1 MIFQY
6 ICPPASLYL
15 AFSIIQIL
23 IDMFRGETNT
33 AFLKFLVMI
42 IFTIALN
49 MLCASGLGI
58 ISWFI
63 VFIPFILM
71 TYITTILVFVFGIPK
86 TSNLRPE
93 RRHPRNEHDRNW
105 WKHHK
110 HVGGCAGTQYGC
122 CDDGQTAKVDA
133 NGTNCP
139 SSPQPSPPVVGGCAG
154 TQYGCCIDGTTTK
167 VDANGTNCQNIGG
180 CAGTQYG
187 CCIDG
192 TTTKVDANGT
202 NCQNIGG
209 CAGTQYGCCADGT
222 TTKVDANGTN
232 CQTVGGCAGTQYGCC
247 NDGTSPNPCPK
258 GTSLVLD
265 PEQSMAPKRLI
276 GGCAGSQY
284 GCCSDGSFA
293 AAKTCGVF
301 NPVI

>member
-33 AFLKFLVMI
+33 AFLKFIVMI

-86 TSNLRPE
+86 TSDLRPE

-110 HVGGCAGTQYGC
+110 NIGGCAGTQYGC

-139 SSPQPSPPVVGGCAG
+139 SSPQPSTPPVVGGCAG

-167 VDANGTNCQNIGG
+167 VDANGTNCQ
-180 CAGTQYG
+180 T
-187 CCIDG
+187 
-192 TTTKVDANGT
+192 V
-202 NCQNIGG
+202 GG

-222 TTKVDANGTN
+222 
-232 CQTVGGCAGTQYGCC
+232 
-247 NDGTSPNPCPK
+247 SPNPCPQ

-265 PEQSMAPKRLI
+265 PKSSLAPAKLI
-276 GGCAGSQY
+276 GGCAGTQY

-301 NPVI
+301 NPVV

>member
-1 MIFQY
+1 MILQY

-23 IDMFRGETNT
+23 IDMFRGETTT

-71 TYITTILVFVFGIPK
+71 TYITTILVFVFGIPN
-86 TSNLRPE
+86 TSDLRPE
-93 RRHPRNEHDRNW
+93 RRHRNEHDRNW
-105 WKHHK
+105 WRHHK
-110 HVGGCAGTQYGC
+110 HIGGCAGTEYGC
-122 CDDGQTAKVDA
+122 CDDGQTAK
-133 NGTNCP
+133 NNFFGTNCP
-139 SSPQPSPPVVGGCAG
+139 PAPAPVVGGCAG

-167 VDANGTNCQNIGG
+167 VDAIGSNCPNVD
-180 CAGTQYG
+180 C
-187 CCIDG
+187 
-192 TTTKVDANGT
+192 TTTK
-202 NCQNIGG
+202 
-209 CAGTQYGCCADGT
+209 
-222 TTKVDANGTN
+222 
-232 CQTVGGCAGTQYGCC
+232 YGCC
-247 NDGTSPNPCPK
+247 NDGISPFPCPK

-265 PEQSMAPKRLI
+265 PKSSLAPIRLR
-276 GGCAGSQY
+276 GGCADSQY

-293 AAKTCGVF
+293 AAKDCGIIH
-301 NPVI
+301 PVT

>member
-86 TSNLRPE
+86 TSDLRPE

-110 HVGGCAGTQYGC
+110 
-122 CDDGQTAKVDA
+122 
-133 NGTNCP
+133 
-139 SSPQPSPPVVGGCAG
+139 
-154 TQYGCCIDGTTTK
+154 
-167 VDANGTNCQNIGG
+167 NIGG

-187 CCIDG
+187 C
-192 TTTKVDANGT
+192 
-202 NCQNIGG
+202 
-209 CAGTQYGCCADGT
+209 
-222 TTKVDANGTN
+222 
-232 CQTVGGCAGTQYGCC
+232 
-247 NDGTSPNPCPK
+247 
-258 GTSLVLD
+258 
-265 PEQSMAPKRLI
+265 
-276 GGCAGSQY
+276 
-284 GCCSDGSFA
+284 
-293 AAKTCGVF
+293 
-301 NPVI
+301 

>member
-23 IDMFRGETNT
+23 IDMFRGEMNT
-33 AFLKFLVMI
+33 AFLKFIVMI

-93 RRHPRNEHDRNW
+93 RRPR
-105 WKHHK
+105 KHHEHIGGCAGTRFGCCDDGVTAK
-110 HVGGCAGTQYGC
+110 RNFYGTNCPSSPQPHHHKDIVGGCAGTQYGC
-122 CDDGQTAKVDA
+122 CDDNTTAKVD
-133 NGTNCP
+133 
-139 SSPQPSPPVVGGCAG
+139 V
-154 TQYGCCIDGTTTK
+154 
-167 VDANGTNCQNIGG
+167 NGTNCQNIGG

-187 CCIDG
+187 CCDDN
-192 TTTKVDANGT
+192 TTAKVDVNGT

-209 CAGTQYGCCADGT
+209 CAGTQYGCCDDG
-222 TTKVDANGTN
+222 KSPKPCPIGTASVLDPAALAPGKL
-232 CQTVGGCAGTQYGCC
+232 VGGCAGTQYGCC
-247 NDGTSPNPCPK
+247 
-258 GTSLVLD
+258 
-265 PEQSMAPKRLI
+265 
-276 GGCAGSQY
+276 
-284 GCCSDGSFA
+284 SDGSA
-293 AAKTCGVF
+293 AAGKPCGVF
-301 NPVI
+301 NPVT

>member
-23 IDMFRGETNT
+23 IDMFRGEMNT

-86 TSNLRPE
+86 TSDLRPE
-93 RRHPRNEHDRNW
+93 RKPRNEHNRDW
-105 WKHHK
+105 WKHHQNI
-110 HVGGCAGTQYGC
+110 GGCTGTRFGC
-122 CDDGQTAKVDA
+122 CDDGKTAKK
-133 NGTNCP
+133 NYYGSNCP
-139 SSPQPSPPVVGGCAG
+139 SSPHPHHHHHHKD
-154 TQYGCCIDGTTTK
+154 I
-167 VDANGTNCQNIGG
+167 IGG

-187 CCIDG
+187 CCPDKK
-192 TTTKVDANGT
+192 TAKNDKKGT
-202 NCQNIGG
+202 NC
-209 CAGTQYGCCADGT
+209 CTGT
-222 TTKVDANGTN
+222 K
-232 CQTVGGCAGTQYGCC
+232 YGCC
-247 NDGTSPNPCPK
+247 NDGISTQPCPS

-265 PEQSMAPKRLI
+265 PEQSLTPEQLV
-276 GGCAGSQY
+276 GGCAKKKY
-284 GCCSDGSFA
+284 GCCSDGSA
-293 AAKTCGVF
+293 AVAKACGVF